1 MNYVGDSNTFSV
13 PRSRQLNISSL
24 QWSKQTFFEPMFYH
38 AGLDFA
44 AKFIIHQKHE
54 ALSTLLIPAVFR
66 KWVTYESSKWP
77 NLPKNR
83 PLLSGCSAHQYR
95 EGHGFESYRG
105 LKVFLLFLFSS
116 FFFSFFC
123 FLFSLVTNQQFILI
137 IIHGVRLVMPVTYP
151 SVYT

>member
-1 MNYVGDSNTFSV
+1 MNYVGDLNTFSV

-77 NLPKNR
+77 SLPKIVH
-83 PLLSGCSAHQYR
+83 CSVVAAPTSIG
-95 EGHGFESYRG
+95 EVMGSNPIGDS
-105 LKVFLLFLFSS
+105 K
-116 FFFSFFC
+116 FFFFFFFLPFFFFFC